1 MPTYLH
7 LAKCC
12 NQEFE
17 DFYSIKTDPPTKCP
31 FCNIEGQVQRLVSG
45 GAGKGIVE
53 VTGHELKAKLKAEGQ
68 ELKKSAMKSETV
80 LANLVGESKYQSNTV
95 QMEKAMA
102 NRPKFQYRKKSER

>member
-1 MPTYLH
+1 MPTYEH
-7 LAKCC
+7 ICRNC
-12 NQEFE
+12 QHEWE
-17 DFYSIKTDPPTKCP
+17 DIYSIRQDPPTVCP
-31 FCNIEGQVQRLVSG
+31 ACNTEGQVQRLVSG

-80 LANLVGESKYQSNTV
+80 LANLIGESKYQSNTV